1 MGKYDEYFDQL
12 AQRLE
17 GHGFSVTRSIVSGSN
32 RYELVAV
39 RSAFEP
45 LKLAKVVRFIIAT
58 DLNPV
63 NARTVKDYSKEATK
77 YALDNRNSLLPRGFG
92 GGLLSV
98 PVLVCDEISE
108 NMKTWTT
115 NTIPEWH
122 WSAWELPVLAS
133 PKERRIYYCKK
144 TPVQQGAY
152 YIGFRKF
159 VEAELGFN
167 L

>member
-1 MGKYDEYFDQL
+1 MGQYDEFFDQL
-12 AQRLE
+12 THRLC
-17 GHGFSVTRSIVSGSN
+17 GHGFSVTRNVESGSY
-32 RYELVAV
+32 RFELVAV
-39 RSAFEP
+39 RSAIDP
-45 LKLAKVVRFIIAT
+45 LKLAKVARFIIAS

-63 NARTVKDYSKEATK
+63 DDKTVKDYSKQATK
-77 YALDNRNSLLPRGFG
+77 YALANRNSLIPRGFG

-98 PVLVCDEISE
+98 PVLVSDAIPE

-122 WSAWELPVLAS
+122 FSAWELPVLVS

-144 TPVQQGAY
+144 TPIQQGAY

-159 VEAELGFN
+159 VEEELGFQ
-167 L
+167 